1 MYIWISRSRS
11 ELPLRM
17 CVYKETPANGIHID
31 DDDVSKKIS
40 SNRPVMESNWQKGKF
55 IEHSLSDELVRA
67 FMKCWSLGY
76 LKISTQSS
84 APIVR
89 VGIWALW
96 WSDGSFSTVFRH
108 DRVHTIYAQFCS
120 ACEHWT
126 PATVFIIS
134 FRKHACREFNVPL
147 YVYTILAKH
156 FRLQIL
162 FTEADQT
169 QTHTHTHSH
178 THTKTRSIAII
189 IISITLRII
198 IIDTLEILVFV
209 GSATASPTTGFS
221 SSFSVLSVNFTHSVD
236 WRGLLVATDRGK
248 EQQTDEW
255 APAYPCRVIVS

>member
-162 FTEADQT
+162 STEADQT
-169 QTHTHTHSH
+169 QTHTHIR
-178 THTKTRSIAII
+178 THTQKHGVLLLLLFPLHYVLLLLTR
-189 IISITLRII
+189 LKYWFLLDRPRH
-198 IIDTLEILVFV
+198 LQPLVF
-209 GSATASPTTGFS
+209 
-221 SSFSVLSVNFTHSVD
+221 
-236 WRGLLVATDRGK
+236 LLPSLCFPSTL
-248 EQQTDEW
+248 
-255 APAYPCRVIVS
+255 PIVSTGVDCLWRRTEGKSSRQMSERLLTHAE